1 MDFLL
6 IIAHDD
12 AFEPSAELIGE
23 VHRWVADTTAA
34 GIRRYGNPLASMQ
47 EAVTVRVRDGAVHAT
62 PGPFAAGDEQIC
74 AYDLIS
80 CASREEAVAV
90 ASRHPIAR
98 VAAIEVRPIWQSLA
112 NQGAA

>member
-12 AFEPSAELIGE
+12 AFEPSPELIAE
-23 VHRWVADTTAA
+23 VQRWVAETTAA
-34 GIRRYGNPLASMQ
+34 GIRRYGNPLASMR
-47 EAVTVRVRDGAVHAT
+47 EAVTVRLRNGAVETT
-62 PGPFAAGDEQIC
+62 PSPFAAGNEQIC

-98 VAAIEVRPIWQSLA
+98 IAAIEVRPVWQALA
-112 NQGAA
+112 EAA